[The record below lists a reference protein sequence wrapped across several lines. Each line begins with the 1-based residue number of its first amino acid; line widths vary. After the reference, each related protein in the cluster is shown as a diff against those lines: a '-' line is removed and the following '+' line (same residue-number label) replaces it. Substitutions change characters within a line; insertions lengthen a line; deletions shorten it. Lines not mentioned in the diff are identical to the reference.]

1 MRSRAAA
8 PRVLMWRELR
18 NGARVVA
25 TARCLGR
32 HNALFPLELLPVPA
46 AIRWAAGRLA
56 NHDAPGRPG
65 ERLARALQELGP
77 AFIKLGQSLAV
88 RGDLLG
94 EAIARDLSELQDRLP
109 SFPAAKAKAVV
120 EAELER
126 QLGQLFASFE
136 AEPVAAAS
144 ISQVHFAVTVEGDEV
159 AVKILRPGIERA
171 IERDLDFLLWL
182 AEWAERLR
190 PALRRYR
197 PVDSVRL
204 LAATTRREMDLRL
217 EAAAAAEFRANC
229 AGDEGFKVPKVD
241 WRRTAQRVVTF
252 ERVSGLQA
260 DERDVLLA
268 HGHDP
273 DAILAQA
280 AVVFFNQ
287 VFRDGF
293 FHADMHPGNML
304 IDADGNIVALDFG
317 IMGRI
322 DLATRQHL
330 AAILVG
336 FLSRDYEAVAAVFFS
351 AGYVPPHQDQSA
363 FQQACRAIGEPILDL
378 PLSEISI
385 GRLLG
390 QLLTVADQFEMEQQP
405 QLVLLQ
411 KTMAVSEGVGRA
423 LNPNVNIWQVAQPL
437 VEGWIRDNL
446 GPPAHVRRVVGEGL
460 TMLQQ
465 LPTLVAR
472 VERLVRHLE
481 EGRDSPRVKVAGGR
495 PWGWLVAAAA
505 GLVGGFLLT
514 LML

>member
-1 MRSRAAA
+1 MLRD
-8 PRVLMWRELR
+8 LR
-18 NGARVVA
+18 NGARVIA
-25 TARCLGR
+25 TARCLAR

-46 AIRWAAGRLA
+46 AVRWVAERMVNRRAE
-56 NHDAPGRPG
+56 GRPG

-77 AFIKLGQSLAV
+77 AFIKLGQSLSV

-94 EAIARDLSELQDRLP
+94 DAIAHDLSELQDRLP
-109 SFPAAKAKAVV
+109 SFSPAKAKAVV

-126 QLGQLFASFE
+126 PLAELFASFE
-136 AEPVAAAS
+136 DRPVAAAS
-144 ISQVHFAVTVEGDEV
+144 ISQVHFAVTHEGEEV
-159 AVKILRPGIERA
+159 AVKILRPGIEAA

-197 PVDSVRL
+197 PVDSVRM

-217 EAAAAAEFRANC
+217 EAAAAAEFRQNC
-229 AGDEGFKVPKVD
+229 AEDEGFKVPRVD
-241 WRRTAQRVVTF
+241 WRRTGRRVVTF
-252 ERVSGLQA
+252 ERVSGMPA
-260 DERDVLLA
+260 DERAALIA

-273 DAILAQA
+273 DAILARA

-304 IDADGNIVALDFG
+304 IDDAGRIVALDFG

-322 DLATRQHL
+322 GLATRRHL
-330 AAILVG
+330 AGILVG
-336 FLSRDYEAVAAVFFS
+336 FLARDYERVADMFFT
-351 AGYVPPHQDQSA
+351 AGFVPAHQDQAA

-378 PLSEISI
+378 PLNEISI

-390 QLLTVADQFEMEQQP
+390 QLLTVAEQFEMEQQP

-411 KTMAVSEGVGRA
+411 KTMAVSEGVGRS

-446 GPPAHVRRVVGEGL
+446 GPEAQARRVVGEGL
-460 TMLQQ
+460 AMLQA
-465 LPTLVAR
+465 LPTLVGR
-472 VERLVRHLE
+472 FERLALDLE
-481 EGRDSPRVKVAGGR
+481 RAEDRPRPEPGRRD
-495 PWGWLVAAAA
+495 GWRWLLVAAAFAA
-505 GLVGGFLLT
+505 GLLLAKA
-514 LML
+514 L

>member
-1 MRSRAAA
+1 M
-8 PRVLMWRELR
+8 LREVR

-25 TARCLGR
+25 TARCLAR

-46 AIRWAAGRLA
+46 AMLWAAERVA
-56 NHDAPGRPG
+56 NHSAPGRPG

-109 SFPAAKAKAVV
+109 SFPADKAKAVV
-120 EAELER
+120 EAQLER
-126 QLGQLFASFE
+126 PLKQLFASFE
-136 AEPVAAAS
+136 NEPVAAAS
-144 ISQVHFAVTVEGDEV
+144 ISQVHFAVTPEGEEV
-159 AVKILRPGIERA
+159 AVKILRPGIEA
-171 IERDLDFLLWL
+171 AVERDLDFLLWL

-197 PVDSVRL
+197 PVDSVRM
-204 LAATTRREMDLRL
+204 LALTTRREMDLRL
-217 EAAAAAEFRANC
+217 EAAAAAEFRTNC
-229 AGDEGFKVPKVD
+229 AGDEGFKVPRVD

-252 ERVSGLQA
+252 ERVSGLHA
-260 DERDVLLA
+260 DEREVLVA
-268 HGHDP
+268 NGHDP

-304 IDADGNIVALDFG
+304 IDAEGAIVALDFG

-322 DLATRQHL
+322 DLPMRRHL
-330 AAILVG
+330 AEILLG
-336 FLSRDYEAVAAVFFS
+336 FLSRDYERVAAVFFS
-351 AGYVPPHQDQSA
+351 AGFVPPHQDQPA

-378 PLSEISI
+378 PLNEISI

-390 QLLTVADQFEMEQQP
+390 QLLTVAEQFEMEQQP

-423 LNPNVNIWQVAQPL
+423 LNPGVNIWQLAQPL
-437 VEGWIRDNL
+437 VEGWIRANL
-446 GPPAHVRRVVGEGL
+446 GPEAQVRRVIGEGL
-460 TMLQQ
+460 AMLQG
-465 LPTLVAR
+465 LPMLVAR
-472 VERLVRHLE
+472 IERLARDQE
-481 EGRDSPRVKVAGGR
+481 EARAQQPVIVASGSWGWPAIAVAGVG
-495 PWGWLVAAAA
+495 A
-505 GLVGGFLLT
+505 GLLLGY
-514 LML
+514 LIR

>member
-1 MRSRAAA
+1 MFRD
-8 PRVLMWRELR
+8 LR
-18 NGARVVA
+18 NGARVIA
-25 TARCLGR
+25 TARCLAR
-32 HNALFPLELLPVPA
+32 HNALFPLDLLPVPGA
-46 AIRWAAGRLA
+46 VRWLA
-56 NHDAPGRPG
+56 ERMANRRAKGRPG

-77 AFIKLGQSLAV
+77 AFIKLGQSLSV

-94 EAIARDLSELQDRLP
+94 DAIAQDLTELQDRLP
-109 SFPAAKAKAVV
+109 SFPSARAKALV

-126 QLGQLFASFE
+126 PLGELFASFSD
-136 AEPVAAAS
+136 EPVAAAS
-144 ISQVHFAVTVEGDEV
+144 ISQVHFAVTPEGEEV
-159 AVKILRPGIERA
+159 AVKILRPGIEAA

-197 PVDSVRL
+197 PVDSVRM
-204 LAATTRREMDLRL
+204 LATTTRREMDLRL
-217 EAAAAAEFRANC
+217 EAAAAAEFGQNC
-229 AGDEGFKVPKVD
+229 AEDEGFKVPRVD

-252 ERVSGLQA
+252 ERVSGMPA
-260 DERDVLLA
+260 DERARLIEE
-268 HGHDP
+268 GHDP

-304 IDADGNIVALDFG
+304 IDAEGRIVALDFG

-322 DLATRQHL
+322 DLAMRRHL
-330 AAILVG
+330 AEILVG
-336 FLSRDYEAVAAVFFS
+336 FLSRDYGRVAAVFFT
-351 AGYVPPHQDQSA
+351 AGFVPAHQDQPA

-378 PLSEISI
+378 PLNEISI

-390 QLLTVADQFEMEQQP
+390 QLLTVAEQFEMQQQP

-437 VEGWIRDNL
+437 VEGWIRENL
-446 GPPAHVRRVVGEGL
+446 GPEAQLRYAVGEGVA
-460 TMLQQ
+460 MLRA
-465 LPTLVAR
+465 LPMLVAR
-472 VERLVRHLE
+472 LER
-481 EGRDSPRVKVAGGR
+481 
-495 PWGWLVAAAA
+495 VAAEADRSERGERQHRNGPDWRWLA
-505 GLVGGFLLT
+505 PVLALAVGVVLGGLL
-514 LML
+514 